1 MTGLRA
7 YTNIF
12 FFILRMYLLP
22 MHKNSLSQYNTT
34 LTDNQAN
41 REKQSDRKIDKQED
55 IRIIIT
61 ALLMDINNKHPY
73 FIIIIKHYRE
83 KGLNNWYLPIAITL
97 CNLSIGH

>member
-1 MTGLRA
+1 
-7 YTNIF
+7 
-12 FFILRMYLLP
+12 MYLLP

-61 ALLMDINNKHPY
+61 PLLVDINNKHHYP
-73 FIIIIKHYRE
+73 IIVIKY
-83 KGLNNWYLPIAITL
+83 
-97 CNLSIGH
+97 

>member
-1 MTGLRA
+1 
-7 YTNIF
+7 
-12 FFILRMYLLP
+12 MYLLP

-83 KGLNNWYLPIAITL
+83 KGLNNCYLPIATTL
-97 CNLSIGH
+97 CNLSIGN

>member
-1 MTGLRA
+1 MTGLWV
-7 YTNIF
+7 YTNIIF
-12 FFILRMYLLP
+12 YILRMYLLP

-73 FIIIIKHYRE
+73 PIIIIKH
-83 KGLNNWYLPIAITL
+83 
-97 CNLSIGH
+97 

>member
-1 MTGLRA
+1 
-7 YTNIF
+7 
-12 FFILRMYLLP
+12 MYLLP

-83 KGLNNWYLPIAITL
+83 KPFYW
-97 CNLSIGH
+97 

>member
-1 MTGLRA
+1 
-7 YTNIF
+7 
-12 FFILRMYLLP
+12 MYLLP

-73 FIIIIKHYRE
+73 FIIII
-83 KGLNNWYLPIAITL
+83 
-97 CNLSIGH
+97 